1 MEHWLNRVEFSGSF
15 VELLPLALTHK
26 EALADAASDGEL
38 WKLWFTG
45 VPSVNSIDNYI
56 ETALRQ
62 QQSGTSL
69 PFVVIEK
76 ESQKIIGCTRLCNAE
91 SQNRRVEIG
100 YTWYA
105 ESRQRTPVNTETKLL
120 LLTHAFETLEAASVV
135 FQTHFHNFKS
145 RNAIER
151 LGAKLDGI
159 LRNHRI
165 IDGLFR
171 DTAIYSILENE
182 WPTVKHGLE
191 ARLPS

>member
-1 MEHWLNRVEFSGSF
+1 MKNWLNRVEISGKY
-15 VELLPLALTHK
+15 VDLLPLAISHK
-26 EALADAASDGEL
+26 EALVEAANDGEL

-45 VPSVNSIDNYI
+45 VPSKETVNSYI

-62 QQSGTSL
+62 QQSGESL
-69 PFVVIEK
+69 PFVVVEK
-76 ESQKIIGCTRLCNAE
+76 VSQKIVGCTRFCNAE
-91 SQNRRVEIG
+91 SDNRRVEIG

-105 ESRQRTPVNTETKLL
+105 KSWQRTPVNTEAKLL
-120 LLTHAFETLEAASVV
+120 LLTHAFETLEAASVI
-135 FQTHFHNFKS
+135 FQTHYHNFKS
-145 RNAIER
+145 RGAIER
-151 LGAKLDGI
+151 LGAKLDGV

-191 ARLPS
+191 ARVEL